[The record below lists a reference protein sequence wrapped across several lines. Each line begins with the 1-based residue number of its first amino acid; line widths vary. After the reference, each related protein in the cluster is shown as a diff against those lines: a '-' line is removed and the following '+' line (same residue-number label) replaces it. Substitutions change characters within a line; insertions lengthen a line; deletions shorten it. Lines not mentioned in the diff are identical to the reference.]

1 MRRDPKKYKVELKE
15 QVLFDTKTEGQ
26 KRDKKKK
33 KNPPLL

>member
-15 QVLFDTKTEGQ
+15 QVLFDTKKEGQ

-33 KNPPLL
+33 NPPLL